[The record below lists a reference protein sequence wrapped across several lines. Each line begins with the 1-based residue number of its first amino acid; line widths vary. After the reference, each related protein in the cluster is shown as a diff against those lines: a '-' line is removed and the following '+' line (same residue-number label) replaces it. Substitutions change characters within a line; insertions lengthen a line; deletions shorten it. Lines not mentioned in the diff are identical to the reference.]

1 MGFNIKASG
10 IRKGIAGGGVAALLI
25 ATPFVG
31 QWEGLRTSA
40 YLDPVGI
47 PTICYGSTH
56 GVKIGQEKTVAECD
70 QLLETE
76 LIEYYRA
83 VEEGIDV
90 PLPPARAAALTS
102 FAYNVGI
109 SNFNRSTLRRLMNE
123 GKTRQACDELG
134 KWVFAKGMKLRGLVR
149 RREAERQLCLEGLP
163 QDV

>member
-1 MGFNIKASG
+1 MFNV
-10 IRKGIAGGGVAALLI
+10 KGNTVKKGALGGAAAVMLI
-25 ATPFVG
+25 AAPFVG
-31 QWEGLRTSA
+31 DWEGLRTSA

-47 PTICYGSTH
+47 PTICYGSTQ
-56 GVKIGQEKTVAECD
+56 GVKIGQEKTVQQCNELL
-70 QLLETE
+70 QTELLE
-76 LIEYYRA
+76 YYKA
-83 VEEGIDV
+83 VDDGITV

-109 SNFNRSTLRRLMNE
+109 ANFNRSTLRRLMNE

-163 QDV
+163 KDV